1 MFWLEKGNRVSG
13 FFYST
18 AVDIEDTA
26 KKSKDQSCI
35 STGTENNSC
44 SDKCGG
50 ILEKRTDQCTCKEA
64 GNCPSDYQKRKK
76 NERKEI
82 IKDMNYTYIVK
93 CSDGSLYT
101 GWTNNL
107 EKRIKDH
114 NAGRGAKYT

>member
-44 SDKCGG
+44 ADKCGG
-50 ILEKRTDQCTCKEA
+50 ILEKRI
-64 GNCPSDYQKRKK
+64 GRF
-76 NERKEI
+76 
-82 IKDMNYTYIVK
+82 
-93 CSDGSLYT
+93 SL
-101 GWTNNL
+101 GVLQNRL
-107 EKRIKDH
+107 S
-114 NAGRGAKYT
+114 KYRRFLCGTAS

>member
-1 MFWLEKGNRVSG
+1 MAVLNYVLAGERKPREWI
-13 FFYST
+13 FYST

-76 NERKEI
+76 NG
-82 IKDMNYTYIVK
+82 
-93 CSDGSLYT
+93 CGSMFLCMFF
-101 GWTNNL
+101 NM
-107 EKRIKDH
+107 IP
-114 NAGRGAKYT
+114 

>member
-26 KKSKDQSCI
+26 EKSKDQSCI

-50 ILEKRTDQCTCKEA
+50 ILEKRTDQCTCEEA
-64 GNCPSDYQKRKK
+64 GSCPSDYQKRKK
-76 NERKEI
+76 NG
-82 IKDMNYTYIVK
+82 
-93 CSDGSLYT
+93 CGSMFLCMFF
-101 GWTNNL
+101 NM
-107 EKRIKDH
+107 IP
-114 NAGRGAKYT
+114 

>member
-50 ILEKRTDQCTCKEA
+50 ILEKRTISAPVRRPATVHPITRR
-64 GNCPSDYQKRKK
+64 GRKTDAVVWFFVCFL
-76 NERKEI
+76 I
-82 IKDMNYTYIVK
+82 
-93 CSDGSLYT
+93 
-101 GWTNNL
+101 
-107 EKRIKDH
+107 
-114 NAGRGAKYT
+114 